1 MGLASQSARPMSRRS
16 YMSRRRR
23 SRRGKFLILILL
35 IGGGTWWA
43 LSGDS
48 STTEKTG
55 DEVNTTPSNTD
66 APEQVASTDNSNR
79 MYDAS
84 TGRTTTTTPV
94 PTPVK
99 EPTAVRSTTD
109 EASTITAKAPASE
122 TTSPGTAAEPTS
134 TTKTAS
140 APRQNPQATNASSSK
155 ALQLAFD
162 QSANDPVLARTNLTK
177 AWLGGGLSFQEEVQ
191 ARELANN
198 LSEIVLYDS
207 RIIAND
213 PFVKRYTVKS
223 GDALERIVRRQNVDT
238 DWRFIARING
248 LPNANAI
255 RPGQTLKLPVG
266 TFHAV
271 VNKDKYR
278 MDIFQDNGNQR
289 VLVGSFN
296 VGLGEYDG
304 TPTGLFRVRPAS
316 KLINPHWI
324 NPKTRKQYA
333 ADDPENPIGEHWI
346 GIKGLESHNK
356 DLDGFG
362 IHGTVEPDS
371 IGRQESM
378 GCVRMLPDDVKLV
391 YEILTEPSST
401 IEIIGSNRIAVQPE
415 E

>member
-48 STTEKTG
+48 STTEQTG
-55 DEVNTTPSNTD
+55 DETNTIASNPD
-66 APEQVASTDNSNR
+66 ASAKVASTDDSKR

-84 TGRTTTTTPV
+84 TGRSTTTPA
-94 PTPVK
+94 PAPAMETTSP
-99 EPTAVRSTTD
+99 VRSNTD
-109 EASTITAKAPASE
+109 QASTITAQAPASE
-122 TTSPGTAAEPTS
+122 TSPPRTTSERTS
-134 TTKTAS
+134 TTKTVS
-140 APRQNPQATNASSSK
+140 APRQNPQATNASSSR
-155 ALQLAFD
+155 ALQIAFD
-162 QSANDPVLARTNLTK
+162 QSVNDPIQARANLTK
-177 AWLGGGLSFQEEVQ
+177 AWLGGGLSFQEEAQ
-191 ARELANN
+191 ARELANT
-198 LSEIVLYDS
+198 LSEIALFDS

-223 GDALERIVRRQNVDT
+223 GDALERIVRRQNVET

-278 MDIFQDNGNQR
+278 LDIFQDNGNQR

-401 IEIIGSNRIAVQPE
+401 IEITGSNRIAVQPE

>member
-1 MGLASQSARPMSRRS
+1 
-16 YMSRRRR
+16 MSRRRR

-48 STTEKTG
+48 TTTEQTG
-55 DEVNTTPSNTD
+55 DEANTVASNPD
-66 APEQVASTDNSNR
+66 GAEQVASAGNSKR

-84 TGRTTTTTPV
+84 TGRTTTTTPAPTSDV
-94 PTPVK
+94 ERSSAASSTIDQASNITAQAPTSENTPV
-99 EPTAVRSTTD
+99 
-109 EASTITAKAPASE
+109 PAI
-122 TTSPGTAAEPTS
+122 AEPES
-134 TTKTAS
+134 TATIAS
-140 APRQNPQATNASSSK
+140 PPKPNPRATNASSSN
-155 ALQLAFD
+155 ALKMAFD
-162 QSANDPVLARTNLTK
+162 QSANDPVQARASLTK
-177 AWLGGGLSFQEEVQ
+177 AWLGGGLSFQEETQ
-191 ARELANN
+191 ARELANT
-198 LSEIVLYDS
+198 LSEIVLFDS
-207 RIIAND
+207 RIINND

-223 GDALERIVRRQNVDT
+223 GDALERIVRRESVDT

-278 MDIFQDNGNQR
+278 MDIFQDNGSQR
-289 VLVGSFN
+289 VLVGSFD

-401 IEIIGSNRIAVQPE
+401 IEITGSNRIAVQPE